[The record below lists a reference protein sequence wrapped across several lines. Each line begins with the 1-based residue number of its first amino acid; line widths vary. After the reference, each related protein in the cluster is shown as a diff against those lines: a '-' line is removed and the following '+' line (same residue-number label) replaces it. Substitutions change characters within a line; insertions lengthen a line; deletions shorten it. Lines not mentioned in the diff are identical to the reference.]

1 MSGPGAA
8 EGSDLLMHAV
18 TTFADRSESQRA
30 LRLVERL
37 GIDHAVVTPDPSYAL
52 VGCPA
57 LVVSP
62 EARAEYLDGGGSGI
76 VGAGWA
82 EYRPSE
88 LTVPDQPPASSPDD
102 LIARMVIVVLAQCV
116 ADPSKL
122 RLIAHLAGDA
132 GEALPYLNAEL
143 QQASYTA
150 KLPVLTFMDGHRMVS
165 LFRDRV
171 AIAKADDIVDAW
183 ASLERLRCSVNEVW
197 ARRDQIEPSFEARR
211 RPPALEI
218 YKRLP
223 GTNCRECGEASCTAF
238 AWAVWRGDADPRDC
252 LPVFDGDRDDLREA
266 LLTMC
271 AALGLGDEILE

>member
-1 MSGPGAA
+1 M
-8 EGSDLLMHAV
+8 DAV
-18 TTFADRSESQRA
+18 TTFADRSEFERA
-30 LRLVERL
+30 LQLVERL
-37 GIDHAVVTPDPSYAL
+37 GIAHAIVVPDPSYAL

-57 LVVSP
+57 LVLSP
-62 EARAEYLDGGGSGI
+62 EARAEYLDGGGGAI
-76 VGAGWA
+76 VSAGWA
-82 EYRPSE
+82 EYRPSAQ
-88 LTVPDQPPASSPDD
+88 TVPDESPVSSPDD
-102 LIARMVIVVLAQCV
+102 LIARIVIVVLAPCV

-143 QQASYTA
+143 QQASYAA
-150 KLPVLTFMDGHRMVS
+150 KLPVLTLMDGHRMVS

-183 ASLERLRCSVNEVW
+183 ASLERLRRAVNDVW
-197 ARRDQIEPSFEARR
+197 ARREEIEPSFEARR

-218 YKRLP
+218 YRRLP

-252 LPVFDGDRDDLREA
+252 QPVFGGDRSHLRDA
-266 LLTMC
+266 LLSVC
-271 AALGLGDEILE
+271 AGLGVPAEEDV